1 MYSVLRKLE
10 RWMSEQ
16 RPGWNKESNWVSLG
30 KRNNAIQRTV
40 QRPDVVSGVSLGLG
54 LDKAA

>member
-1 MYSVLRKLE
+1 MCSVLRNLE

-16 RPGWNKESNWVSLG
+16 RPGWTKESNWVSIG
-30 KRNNAIQRTV
+30 KTNNAIQRTV

-54 LDKAA
+54 LEEVE